1 MLLEGKDIRRY
12 SEKELFR
19 GFLGVLPQNP
29 QSLFVKKTVELE
41 LFEMVG
47 GTKEKKNEEYHLA
60 MEKREAVEGIVKVTH
75 LEGLLHRH
83 PYDLSGGEQQRL
95 ALGKNSAAAPETS
108 SDGRTDQ
115 RPGQLF

>member
-1 MLLEGKDIRRY
+1 M
-12 SEKELFR
+12 
-19 GFLGVLPQNP
+19 GVLPQNP

-83 PYDLSGGEQQRL
+83 PYAG
-95 ALGKNSAAAPETS
+95 NSRDWHLQKFCCCA
-108 SDGRTDQ
+108 RN
-115 RPGQLF
+115 FF

>member
-12 SEKELFR
+12 SEKVLFR

-60 MEKREAVEGIVKVTH
+60 MEKREAVEGIVKVPTA
-75 LEGLLHRH
+75 R
-83 PYDLSGGEQQRL
+83 GE
-95 ALGKNSAAAPETS
+95 
-108 SDGRTDQ
+108 
-115 RPGQLF
+115 